1 MDSFLI
7 AVWHQQLPTVSPS
20 WNTLKLFVLSIS
32 HCFVRYWFSKHWMIA
47 SVDCLITECCWGSVC
62 SYLATFF
69 RFLDDPPA
77 RRVKMCARQF
87 LLLIRYS
94 AGWNAS
100 RIRLRFVKLIVL
112 HTHRAYVIFEE
123 RAAGICVRVLSTGL
137 SLLLLSVSSIHHL
150 SEHLPLS
157 LFEYSGSVLISR
169 CTAGHTLC
177 ASLLRTSHLHGD
189 YYNYN
194 LTGSPIIHDLS
205 RFVST
210 FFSLSLF
217 FWFKKKNLIAPS
229 SKCKKRMLVYHNVP
243 HAERQK
249 SETTSVGS
257 FVYGLFRHCS
267 SIPRYENL
275 FLNVAAAASVYIF
288 FPATKASVGKTLS

>member
-1 MDSFLI
+1 
-7 AVWHQQLPTVSPS
+7 
-20 WNTLKLFVLSIS
+20 
-32 HCFVRYWFSKHWMIA
+32 
-47 SVDCLITECCWGSVC
+47 
-62 SYLATFF
+62 
-69 RFLDDPPA
+69 
-77 RRVKMCARQF
+77 MCARQF

-94 AGWNAS
+94 AGSNAS

-112 HTHRAYVIFEE
+112 HTHRAYVILEE
-123 RAAGICVRVLSTGL
+123 RAAGICVRVLSL

-194 LTGSPIIHDLS
+194 LTGSPIIHDLP

-210 FFSLSLF
+210 LFFPSLSLSF
-217 FWFKKKNLIAPS
+217 SLLLI
-229 SKCKKRMLVYHNVP
+229 
-243 HAERQK
+243 QK
-249 SETTSVGS
+249 T
-257 FVYGLFRHCS
+257 
-267 SIPRYENL
+267 
-275 FLNVAAAASVYIF
+275 
-288 FPATKASVGKTLS
+288 

>member
-1 MDSFLI
+1 
-7 AVWHQQLPTVSPS
+7 
-20 WNTLKLFVLSIS
+20 
-32 HCFVRYWFSKHWMIA
+32 
-47 SVDCLITECCWGSVC
+47 
-62 SYLATFF
+62 
-69 RFLDDPPA
+69 
-77 RRVKMCARQF
+77 MCARQF

-94 AGWNAS
+94 AGSNAS

-112 HTHRAYVIFEE
+112 HTHRAYVILEE
-123 RAAGICVRVLSTGL
+123 RAAGICVRVLSL

-194 LTGSPIIHDLS
+194 LTGSPIIHDLP

-210 FFSLSLF
+210 LFFSSLSLL
-217 FWFKKKNLIAPS
+217 LI
-229 SKCKKRMLVYHNVP
+229 
-243 HAERQK
+243 QK
-249 SETTSVGS
+249 T
-257 FVYGLFRHCS
+257 
-267 SIPRYENL
+267 
-275 FLNVAAAASVYIF
+275 
-288 FPATKASVGKTLS
+288 